1 MGEEPLTRLTEKAA
15 RDMWRLDEQRLVKLR
30 EHSISSR
37 GLELLHRGAGDRLEE
52 AAAAAEELRWDRY
65 VARAREAL
73 GLEAR
78 VYPEILETLN
88 DVIRGMVFFL
98 ALVVPAAFFGE
109 RLFFAAA
116 DIRRQLLGLAAA
128 GAADLD
134 DHLAGAP
141 RLRHRPS
148 AGHRAGLPDHGH
160 GGPGDVD
167 GQRPLQQVR
176 RRVPLPGGQV
186 HRADISR
193 LGAAYV
199 AFMLGISNMRRRKL
213 RTAMTLTT
221 LTLLTFSVL
230 SFTSFEDRIR
240 FVAMPAP
247 FEGEREGLLIRDRNW
262 GKLGYPALDY
272 ARSHFGAAAVLAP
285 RYWHTGLEGGASYVE
300 VRLGERVARALGM
313 IGLAPGE
320 RLVTGVD
327 RCLVAGS
334 FFEAEDEASCLLP
347 DEMAEALGIS
357 AADVGSVRVR
367 VFGRDLL
374 VRGIFSAEA
383 LDGLRDLDGGSLTP
397 IDTRVAAFDPLD
409 QLLEEGREGEESA
422 VLEMT
427 AALRL
432 PAANVLVT
440 PDRTQQDFG
449 GALRSVGGRFRE
461 DARPVELI
469 EKYLLRV
476 AAFMYAGIGDDAGG
490 ISVYRFSS
498 VGLTSVQGLGALA
511 IPAVIAAMIVLNAML
526 GAVYERFREIGIYS
540 SVGLAPVHISVLF
553 LAEATVYAILGVT
566 MGYLLG
572 QGLGK
577 LLIALDMLSGI
588 TLNYSSVSAVVAALS
603 VMAIVLL
610 STLHPA
616 RVAARVAVPEA
627 VRRWRPPDPDGD
639 RWDFAFPFNV
649 SESEAAATCGF
660 LHSFFASHGGA
671 VGGRMYTE
679 GVVLRRRETPAG
691 ASYRIDLRMW
701 LAPYDLG
708 VSEEVGIELAPV
720 ADAPGMYGSPSGS
733 SASAASSSTGGGST
747 ARSSTPCGGSS

>member
-1 MGEEPLTRLTEKAA
+1 MAMAILVMWMVSA
-15 RDMWRLDEQRLVKLR
+15 RFNKT
-30 EHSISSR
+30 
-37 GLELLHRGAGDRLEE
+37 
-52 AAAAAEELRWDRY
+52 AAEYRSR
-65 VARAREAL
+65 VA
-73 GLEAR
+73 
-78 VYPEILETLN
+78 
-88 DVIRGMVFFL
+88 
-98 ALVVPAAFFGE
+98 
-109 RLFFAAA
+109 
-116 DIRRQLLGLAAA
+116 
-128 GAADLD
+128 
-134 DHLAGAP
+134 
-141 RLRHRPS
+141 
-148 AGHRAGLPDHGH
+148 
-160 GGPGDVD
+160 
-167 GQRPLQQVR
+167 
-176 RRVPLPGGQV
+176 QV
-186 HRADISR
+186 HRADVSR
-193 LGAAYV
+193 FGAAYV

-213 RTAMTLTT
+213 RTAMTLIT

-240 FVAMPAP
+240 FVGLPAP

-262 GKLGYPALDY
+262 GKLSYPVWDY
-272 ARSHFGAAAVLAP
+272 ARSHFGSEAILTP
-285 RYWHTGLEGGASYVE
+285 RYWHSGLEGEVRYVE
-300 VRLGERVARALGM
+300 VRRGERVARALGM
-313 IGLAPGE
+313 VGLDPGE

-334 FFEAEDEASCLLP
+334 FFEEGDEATCLLP

-357 AADVGSVRVR
+357 AADVGSVRVS
-367 VFGRDLL
+367 VFGRDLV
-374 VRGIFSAEA
+374 VRGIFSAAA
-383 LDGLRDLDGGSLTP
+383 LDDVRDLDGGSLTP

-409 QLLEEGREGEESA
+409 ELLEEGMEGEEEA
-422 VLEMT
+422 VVEMT
-427 AALRL
+427 AALHL
-432 PAANVLVT
+432 PAANVLIT
-440 PDRTQQDFG
+440 PDRTQRDFG

-461 DARPVELI
+461 DARPAELI

-476 AAFMYAGIGDDAGG
+476 AAFMYAGIRDDAGG
-490 ISVYRFSS
+490 IFVYRFSS

-588 TLNYSSVSAVVAALS
+588 TLNYSLVSAVVAALS

-639 RWDFAFPFNV
+639 RWDFAFPVQRQRVRGRRDLRFPALLLHRPRRAP
-649 SESEAAATCGF
+649 SAAGCTPRGWSC
-660 LHSFFASHGGA
+660 GGA
-671 VGGRMYTE
+671 Q
-679 GVVLRRRETPAG
+679 TPAG
-691 ASYRIDLRMW
+691 ASYRIDFRMW

-708 VSEEVGIELAPV
+708 VSEEVGIELAP
-720 ADAPGMYGSPSGS
+720 AEGAPGMYAIAIGIERVSGEQLNWRRLNGPFFNVLRRQLLIWNTLP
-733 SASAASSSTGGGST
+733 AADPRR
-747 ARSSTPCGGSS
+747 APAHR